1 MTTKYLEIRVL
12 IGRRANKSLN
22 QKKEKSLMK

>member
-12 IGRRANKSLN
+12 IGGRINKSLN